1 MSQYFNLTRFG
12 RLFSKHTA
20 EHALGYG
27 MGMAV
32 LFGGILLVMGFLT
45 YLQGSPPSLGGQSVF
60 FTLFLLAAGFFFASL
75 ALNQFSERRQ
85 AALALTL
92 PASQVEK
99 YVVAWLYSL
108 PIFLVVYT
116 AVFYAA
122 DWLVLHLMG
131 QQEAPPMLNIFTRD
145 TLDILGVY
153 LVVHSLALWGSIFYQ
168 RLQFVKAAF
177 AAFLALVLLGLVNY
191 QVLKSF
197 VGSDLVFT
205 VPLST
210 VRFHDGSELVLPD
223 AQEHWLA
230 LLPLALTALLWLAAY
245 ARLTEKQL

>member
-12 RLFSKHTA
+12 RLFRKHSI
-20 EHALGYG
+20 EHLGSYG

-32 LFGGILLVMGFLT
+32 LFGGMLLVMGFLS
-45 YLQGSPPSLGGQSVF
+45 YLQGSPPSPNGQGVF
-60 FTLFLLAAGFFFASL
+60 YMLFLLAAGFFFASL
-75 ALNQFSERRQ
+75 AFSQFSEQRQ

-92 PASQVEK
+92 PTSQLEK
-99 YVVAWLYSL
+99 YALAWLYSL

-116 AVFYAA
+116 AVFYGA
-122 DWLVLHLMG
+122 DWLVLHVMS
-131 QQEAPPMLNIFTRD
+131 QQEAPPLLDLFTSS

-168 RLQFVKAAF
+168 RLQFVKTAFVAF
-177 AAFLALVLLGLVNY
+177 AGLGLLGLLNY
-191 QVLKSF
+191 QTLKTLISHN
-197 VGSDLVFT
+197 LVFT
-205 VPLST
+205 LPLSD
-210 VRFHDGSELVLPD
+210 VHFQDGSALALPD
-223 AQEHWLA
+223 AQTHWLT